1 MIEKS
6 NVMKYWSRNDE
17 KKLEKENTE
26 DENKL
31 FQYFLKKNTKSEKK
45 NFCKK
50 KGQIVLKRS
59 ASYKVVQG
67 SAWQLNGAQETGNV
81 KKVRKVFKE

>member
-1 MIEKS
+1 
-6 NVMKYWSRNDE
+6 MKYWSSNDY

-31 FQYFLKKNTKSEKK
+31 FQYFL
-45 NFCKK
+45 KK

>member
-1 MIEKS
+1 M
-6 NVMKYWSRNDE
+6 
-17 KKLEKENTE
+17 
-26 DENKL
+26 
-31 FQYFLKKNTKSEKK
+31 
-45 NFCKK
+45 

>member
-6 NVMKYWSRNDE
+6 NVMKYWSSNDY

-45 NFCKK
+45 TF
-50 KGQIVLKRS
+50 
-59 ASYKVVQG
+59 
-67 SAWQLNGAQETGNV
+67 V
-81 KKVRKVFKE
+81 KRKVKSF